1 MQPLAA
7 ITVSRLDTLQLGKR
21 MVGAL
26 RGSANRACGA
36 AGRTLLITSYRL
48 VAASGIAGFA
58 ISMTGCY
65 TYPARHIAEITPP
78 AVVSARISDA
88 GRVALSEPLGSGVDR
103 VDGQMVQNADSGIR
117 LMVTQVRFLNGIA
130 SKWQGQELTLRAL
143 DVTSVSERTFSRP
156 RTVTALIIGV
166 LATAA
171 LTAVGFTGLFSG
183 DGNRDNP
190 PNPPPVT

>member
-1 MQPLAA
+1 M
-7 ITVSRLDTLQLGKR
+7 G
-21 MVGAL
+21 VGAFM
-26 RGSANRACGA
+26 GSARSACGA
-36 AGRTLLITSYRL
+36 AGRTLLLTSFRL

-58 ISMTGCY
+58 LSVTGCY
-65 TYPARHIAEITPP
+65 TYPARHLAEITPP

-103 VDGQMVQNADSGIR
+103 VDGQMVERADSAIR

-130 SKWQGQELTLRAL
+130 NKWQGQELTLRPL

-156 RTVTALIIGV
+156 RTVTALIFGV

-171 LTAVGFTGLFSG
+171 LTAVGFNGLFSG
-183 DGNRDNP
+183 DGNRDDP
-190 PNPPPVT
+190 PDPPPET